1 MRLTATPTLAEI
13 AAHPEL
19 VDQLSG
25 PVAGLLALEA
35 TGLVQRLT
43 VRAVTA
49 PARLAAEAADELLDT
64 RTAARLLGMS
74 PITMQHRARQEPY
87 RSLLVDNG
95 TRSLR
100 WSRRRIEMFLMRPP
114 ATAIPVVVAGDAGSA
129 AAALGPVS
137 PPRRRARPRNE
148 SG

>member
-1 MRLTATPTLAEI
+1 MRLSAPPTLAEI

-19 VDQLSG
+19 VEQLPG
-25 PVAGLLALEA
+25 AVAGLLAVEA
-35 TGLVQRLT
+35 NGLVQRLT
-43 VRAVTA
+43 IRAVTA
-49 PARLAAEAADELLDT
+49 PPRMAAEAADELVDT

-87 RSLLVDNG
+87 RHLLVDNG

-100 WSRRRIEMFLMRPP
+100 WSRRRIETFLTRPSTPVPP
-114 ATAIPVVVAGDAGSA
+114 AGTAGDARSISA
-129 AAALGPVS
+129 GLGPVP
-137 PPRRRARPRNE
+137 PPRRRVRPKTE

>member
-1 MRLTATPTLAEI
+1 MRLSTPPTLAEI

-19 VDQLSG
+19 VEQLPGS
-25 PVAGLLALEA
+25 VAGLLALEA

-43 VRAVTA
+43 VRALTA
-49 PARLAAEAADELLDT
+49 PPRIASDAADELVDT
-64 RTAARLLGMS
+64 QTAARLLGMS

-87 RSLLVDNG
+87 RRLLVDNG

-100 WSRRRIEMFLMRPP
+100 WSRRRIETSLTRPSAPVHP
-114 ATAIPVVVAGDAGSA
+114 AETSGNAGVSAG
-129 AAALGPVS
+129 LGPVP